1 MEKLVWNKVR
11 EFLEVLRCE
20 DIDRE
25 SIVETRELQEAK
37 QILSDKNVVYQ
48 QSIANVRIEE
58 QEKIKGYVN
67 ALREYSFEECQQAYV
82 QGLVDCMLIKK
93 QSSVFTRK
101 VSLIFLIWS
110 SCRISCRNRF

>member
-25 SIVETRELQEAK
+25 SIVDTKELQEAK
-37 QILSDKNVVYQ
+37 QILADKNSVYQ
-48 QSIANVRIEE
+48 QAIANVRIEE
-58 QEKIKGYVN
+58 QEKIKDYVK

-82 QGLVDCMLIKK
+82 QGMVDCMLMLSGIGILKPQK
-93 QSSVFTRK
+93 EVESLLK
-101 VSLIFLIWS
+101 VLIRS
-110 SCRISCRNRF
+110 

>member
-25 SIVETRELQEAK
+25 SIVDTKELQEAK
-37 QILSDKNVVYQ
+37 QILADKNSVYQ
-48 QSIANVRIEE
+48 QAIANVRIEE

-82 QGLVDCMLIKK
+82 QGLVDCMLILSVVGILKPQK
-93 QSSVFTRK
+93 EVERLLKVFIQS
-101 VSLIFLIWS
+101 
-110 SCRISCRNRF
+110 

>member
-25 SIVETRELQEAK
+25 SIVDTKELQEAK
-37 QILSDKNVVYQ
+37 QILADKNSIYQ
-48 QSIANVRIEE
+48 QSIVNVRIEE
-58 QEKIKGYVN
+58 QEKIKDYVE

-82 QGLVDCMLIKK
+82 QGMVDCMLMLSGVGILKLQK
-93 QSSVFTRK
+93 EVESLLKVLIQS
-101 VSLIFLIWS
+101 
-110 SCRISCRNRF
+110 